1 MDYIQRAIEL
11 KPDNGFI
18 RDSLGWVFF
27 RLGKI
32 DQAIKELEAAVRLSP
47 DDPAIL
53 DHLGD
58 AYLESGRVREALQTY
73 KKALKHAMDDEQ
85 EKNRIVEKIRIL
97 EKQGTY

>member
-1 MDYIQRAIEL
+1 M
-11 KPDNGFI
+11 
-18 RDSLGWVFF
+18 FF